1 MPADGR
7 RRFFGQT
14 PFFFPE
20 AHIME
25 QRVRARLPDI
35 RVVLQVKVGAEI
47 RGRVAPLFPAKAHIM
62 PQRVLTG
69 PPHVL
74 VTQQIEPGIKLPA
87 ASNFQSFNPVFWVY
101 QHVLSFFP
109 AYEIYLYAPILLQA
123 LRAALRKKPQHA
135 APEDAKIAP
144 VECLVIITLL
154 EINCQVNSP
163 SQAKKRHNK
172 G

>member
-1 MPADGR
+1 
-7 RRFFGQT
+7 
-14 PFFFPE
+14 
-20 AHIME
+20 
-25 QRVRARLPDI
+25 
-35 RVVLQVKVGAEI
+35 
-47 RGRVAPLFPAKAHIM
+47 
-62 PQRVLTG
+62 
-69 PPHVL
+69 
-74 VTQQIEPGIKLPA
+74 
-87 ASNFQSFNPVFWVY
+87 
-101 QHVLSFFP
+101 VLSFFP